1 MKKIIIHGDDSPI
14 LSVRFEDILNCFE
27 AKEHEIFWGLLWIY
41 VTTVQ
46 EVDCDIVK
54 FEEEINKSKRG
65 KSISLDSILNLSSK
79 IDQAI
84 ELLVIG
90 DSNIENIRKY
100 EGDKLMY
107 ENCEYI
113 IELVDS
119 SYWLVCSKDDSFI
132 GNIFEKIQ
140 GVEYDN

>member
-1 MKKIIIHGDDSPI
+1 
-14 LSVRFEDILNCFE
+14 
-27 AKEHEIFWGLLWIY
+27 

-113 IELVDS
+113 IELVDA

>member
-1 MKKIIIHGDDSPI
+1 M
-14 LSVRFEDILNCFE
+14 
-27 AKEHEIFWGLLWIY
+27 
-41 VTTVQ
+41 TTVQ

-65 KSISLDSILNLSSK
+65 KLISLDSILNLSSK

-90 DSNIENIRKY
+90 DGNIENIRKY

-132 GNIFEKIQ
+132 ANIFEKIQ

>member
-1 MKKIIIHGDDSPI
+1 MRKIIIHGDDSSI
-14 LSVRFEDILNCFE
+14 LSVRLEDILNCFE
-27 AKEHEIFWGLLWIY
+27 RKKDEVFWELLWVY

-54 FEEEINKSKRG
+54 FEEEINESKRG
-65 KSISLDSILNLSSK
+65 KLISLDSILNLSSK

-100 EGDKLMY
+100 EGDNLMY

-119 SYWLVCSKDDSFI
+119 SYWLV
-132 GNIFEKIQ
+132 
-140 GVEYDN
+140 